1 MRMLQL
7 TLAINRIASVAPLLA
22 EQVMVAF
29 GLLTPSKRSVR
40 RNVCVATLL
49 AEQGMVMEPSPPAQC
64 KDQRTKEIA
73 GKRVCTI
80 ACVLSS
86 AMKQCGDRI
95 RLLRPILVL

>member
-1 MRMLQL
+1 MLQL

-49 AEQGMVMEPSPPAQC
+49 AEQGMVAVGLWNLVHLPSV
-64 KDQRTKEIA
+64 RSS
-73 GKRVCTI
+73 
-80 ACVLSS
+80 VLR
-86 AMKQCGDRI
+86 K
-95 RLLRPILVL
+95 